1 MDILEGIVETIVF
14 KSDDTGYVVSKI
26 RSGKDCINSVGVAPF
41 LKEGQNLRLKG
52 NWVIHK
58 QFGRQFNIE
67 EYEEILPTSVLGI
80 EKYLSSGI
88 IRGIGPITAKRIVK
102 VFKEETLNVLDN
114 DIHKLKDIEGIGE
127 KKFKIIYESYTEQ
140 KDLKDIIIYFQ
151 NHGMTTNQ
159 CIKIYKKF
167 GPGAKDII
175 LGNPY
180 ILSDEIAGIGFITAD
195 RIAKSIGVELTS
207 DFRIQS
213 GIKYILNQFSLS
225 GNTFMPKDK
234 LINETAKIL
243 NIKEDKVEENL
254 INMALET
261 KLKIEK
267 IKDMEAVFALP
278 YYYCEL
284 GVTNKI
290 ITLSIENFRTI
301 NTDIEFEIE
310 SFEKKHNIKF
320 ADSQREAIL
329 GAFENGIE
337 IITGGPGTGK
347 TTIIKSIIEI
357 YENNG
362 MNVLLAAP
370 TGRAAK
376 RMSESTG
383 REAKTIHRLLEM
395 GVSDDAD
402 EESSYYIKGEAEP
415 LEADVIIIDE
425 ASMID
430 IMLMH
435 SLLKA
440 IKLGTRL
447 IIVGDVD
454 QLPSV
459 GAGNVLKDLIESN
472 FIKVVRLKDI
482 FRQGKESLIVINA
495 HKINNGEMPYLNRRD
510 GDFFFENKS
519 EVDEI
524 LMTIIDLINRRL
536 PNFKKSLDKY
546 RDIQILTPTRKG
558 DLGVQN
564 LNNKLQEILNP
575 KDKRKRE
582 KEMKDV
588 VFREGDKIM
597 QTKNNYQLKW
607 TRVNGYGE
615 SEGVGVFNGDM
626 GFIESIN
633 EEDKTL
639 TVIFDD
645 ERKVVYDFIYLDE
658 LELAYAITI
667 HKSQGSEFKV
677 VITPAFMGSP
687 LLMNKNLLYTAITR
701 AKELV
706 VVVGMPKALKYMIS
720 NTKIMERYSSLKDRI
735 VDITDKDIFVD
746 EKLSEP
752 SE

>member
-52 NWVIHK
+52 SWVIHK

-67 EYEEILPTSVLGI
+67 EYEEILPTSALGI

-102 VFKEETLNVLDN
+102 EFKEETLNILDN
-114 DIHKLKDIEGIGE
+114 NIHKLKDIEGIGA
-127 KKFKIIYESYTEQ
+127 KKFEIIYESYTEQ

-151 NHGMTTNQ
+151 NHGMSTNQ

-167 GPGAKDII
+167 GPQAKDII
-175 LGNPY
+175 LENPY

-207 DFRIQS
+207 EFRIQS
-213 GIKYILNQFSLS
+213 GIKYILNQFSS
-225 GNTFMPKDK
+225 AGNTFMPKDK
-234 LINETAKIL
+234 LISETAKIL
-243 NIKEDKVEENL
+243 IVKEETIEENL
-254 INMALET
+254 INMAIET
-261 KLKIEK
+261 KIKIEK
-267 IKDMEAVFALP
+267 INDIEAVFALP

-301 NTDIEFEIE
+301 NTDIEFEIK

-320 ADSQREAIL
+320 AESQSEAIL

-362 MNVLLAAP
+362 MKVLLGAP

-395 GVSDDAD
+395 GVSDDG
-402 EESSYYIKGEAEP
+402 EEENSYYIKGESEP

-472 FIKVVRLKDI
+472 FIKVVRLRDI
-482 FRQGKESLIVINA
+482 FRQGKESLIVTNA
-495 HKINNGEMPYLNRRD
+495 HKINNGEMPSLNRKD
-510 GDFFFENKS
+510 GDFFFENKL
-519 EVDEI
+519 EIDEI
-524 LMTIIDLINRRL
+524 LRTIIDLINRRL
-536 PNFKKSLDKY
+536 PNFKNSWDKY
-546 RDIQILTPTRKG
+546 KDIQILTPTRKG

-575 KDKRKRE
+575 KDNRKKE
-582 KEMKDV
+582 KEMKEI

-607 TRVNGYGE
+607 NRVNGYGE

-626 GFIESIN
+626 GFIQAIN
-633 EEDKTL
+633 EEEKTL

-645 ERKVVYDFIYLDE
+645 ERKVVYDYIYLDE

-706 VVVGMPKALKYMIS
+706 VVVGMPKALKYMVS

-735 VDITDKDIFVD
+735 VDITEKDM
-746 EKLSEP
+746 LH
-752 SE
+752 

>member
-1 MDILEGIVETIVF
+1 MECLNGIVESIVF
-14 KSDDTGYVVSKI
+14 KSDDTGYVVSKVRI
-26 RSGKDCINSVGVAPF
+26 DKDCINAVGIVPF
-41 LKEGQNLRLKG
+41 LKEGQHVKLKG
-52 NWVIHK
+52 QWVLHK
-58 QFGRQFNIE
+58 QFGRQFNID
-67 EYEEILPTSVLGI
+67 EYEEVLPDSIDGI
-80 EKYLSSGI
+80 KKYLSTGI
-88 IRGIGPITAKRIVK
+88 IHGIGPITAKKIVDR
-102 VFKEETLNVLDN
+102 FKEETL
-114 DIHKLKDIEGIGE
+114 DILENHIERLQEIEGIGE
-127 KKFKIIYESYTEQ
+127 KKFRIIYESYIEQ

-151 NHGMTTNQ
+151 GHGMTTNQ

-167 GPGAKDII
+167 GVDAKAIVSE
-175 LGNPY
+175 NPY
-180 ILSDEIAGIGFITAD
+180 ILCDEISGIGFITAD
-195 RIAKSIGVELTS
+195 RIAKSLGIES
-207 DFRIQS
+207 ISPFRIQS
-213 GIKYILNQFSLS
+213 GIRYILNQFSAS
-225 GNTFMPKDK
+225 GNTYMPKNN
-234 LINETAKIL
+234 LIDEVSKIL
-243 NIKEDKVEENL
+243 GVPGQMVEENL
-254 INMALET
+254 YNLALET
-261 KLKIEK
+261 KIKIEK
-267 IKDMEAVFALP
+267 INDIEAVFSLP

-301 NTDIEFEIE
+301 NTDVEFEIE
-310 SFEKKHNIKF
+310 TFERKNKIKF
-320 ADSQREAIL
+320 ANSPREAIV

-362 MNVLLAAP
+362 MKVLLGAP

-376 RMSESTG
+376 RMTESTG

-395 GVSDDAD
+395 GVSED
-402 EESSYYIKGEAEP
+402 ENSYYGKGESEP

-482 FRQGKESLIVINA
+482 FRQGEESLIVTNA
-495 HKINNGEMPYLNRRD
+495 HKINNGEMPYINRRD
-510 GDFFFENKS
+510 GDFFFENKDN
-519 EVDEI
+519 VDLI
-524 LMTIIDLINRRL
+524 LSTIIDLINRRL
-536 PNFKKSLDKY
+536 PNFKKAWDKY

-558 DLGVQN
+558 ILGVQN
-564 LNNKLQEILNP
+564 LNNKLQEVLNP
-575 KDKRKRE
+575 KSPSKRE
-582 KEMKDV
+582 KELKEV
-588 VFREGDKIM
+588 IFREGDKVM
-597 QTKNNYQLKW
+597 QTKNNYSLKW
-607 TRVNGYGE
+607 IRVNGSGE
-615 SEGVGVFNGDM
+615 NEGVGVFNGDM
-626 GFIESIN
+626 GFIQSIN
-633 EEDKTL
+633 EEEKTI
-639 TVIFDD
+639 TIIFDD
-645 ERKVVYDFIYLDE
+645 ERKVVYDYIYLDE

-677 VITPAFMGSP
+677 IITPAFMGSP

-706 VVVGMPKALKYMIS
+706 VVVGIPKALKYMVS
-720 NTKIMERYSSLKDRI
+720 NTRSMERYSSLRDRI
-735 VDITDKDIFVD
+735 IDITSQDVF
-746 EKLSEP
+746 SE
-752 SE
+752 